1 MIKAVFFDMDGTILD
16 TERIHKVCW
25 EKAMEE
31 AGIPY
36 TDTTF
41 YDLIGLN
48 DESTK
53 NYLMKNFGI
62 SERTYTDLSIYA
74 YDTARRYSEEIGVPV
89 KKGFFRLQKYL
100 KEQGIKTA
108 VVTSSVR
115 HVAENNFRLA
125 DITVPFDAII
135 GGDCVTKGKPD
146 AEPYAKAAEKLILPK
161 EECLAVEDSVNGI
174 KSAAAAGIRCVYIRD
189 IVDVPPEIK
198 SLAAYEAES
207 LDKIIEIIGAL
218 NR

>member
-1 MIKAVFFDMDGTILD
+1 MDGTILD

-53 NYLMKNFGI
+53 SYLMKNFGI

-74 YDTARRYSEEIGVPV
+74 YDIAKRYSEEIGVPV

-108 VVTSSVR
+108 VVTSSIR
-115 HVAENNFRLA
+115 YVAENNFRLA

-135 GGDCVTKGKPD
+135 GGDCVTNGKPD
-146 AEPYAKAAEKLILPK
+146 AEPYLKAAQALSVPY
-161 EECLAVEDSVNGI
+161 EECLAAEDSTNGI
-174 KSAAAAGIRCVYIRD
+174 KSAHAAGIKCVYIKD
-189 IVDVPPEIK
+189 IVDVPAEVK
-198 SLAAYEAES
+198 AFAAYEAAS
-207 LDKIIEIIGAL
+207 LDKIIDIIGEL